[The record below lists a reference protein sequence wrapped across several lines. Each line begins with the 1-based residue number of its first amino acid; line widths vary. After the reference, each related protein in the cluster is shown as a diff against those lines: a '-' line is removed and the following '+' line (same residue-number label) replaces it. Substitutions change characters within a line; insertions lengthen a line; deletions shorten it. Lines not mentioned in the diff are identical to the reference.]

1 MKSAESLKARLGAHM
16 KESMGMGSGPARPAP
31 FHGETQASGAPA
43 PSPAFHGETNKYQ
56 GAARVKD
63 ALAIDLDR
71 IVADPDQPRK
81 EFDPQ
86 ALADLAGSLKAR
98 GQLQP
103 IRVRWDDALA
113 RWVVIAGERRFRAA
127 RLAGLTTLMCIEAR
141 ATASADDL
149 LEDQLVEN
157 CIREDLKPIEQAIAF
172 KALLDRRGW
181 SYRQL
186 GEVLHVAPAS
196 IARALALLE
205 LPEDLQ
211 GQVTAGKM
219 PASTAYEVSRIEDP
233 QMQRA
238 VAERAVAEGLNR
250 AEVAEAARRSQPA
263 KARGKGKGGKGKPRR
278 TSATFRTSAGRVTVE
293 GRRDLDDLAIR
304 TALCEALAQID
315 AQAGSQNEAA

>member
-1 MKSAESLKARLGAHM
+1 V
-16 KESMGMGSGPARPAP
+16 
-31 FHGETQASGAPA
+31 
-43 PSPAFHGETNKYQ
+43 FHGETNKYQ

-71 IVADPDQPRK
+71 IIPDPDQPRK

-86 ALADLAGSLKAR
+86 ALADLAASLKAR

-103 IRVRWDDALA
+103 IRVRWDEASGF
-113 RWVVIAGERRFRAA
+113 WMVIAGERRYRAA
-127 RLAGLTTLMCIEAR
+127 KLAGLATLMCIEAKV
-141 ATASADDL
+141 AASADDL

-172 KALLDRRGW
+172 KTLLDRRGW

-233 QMQRA
+233 QVQRE
-238 VAERAVAEGLNR
+238 VAERAVAQGLNR
-250 AEVAEAARRSQPA
+250 AEVAEAARRSQPSKG
-263 KARGKGKGGKGKPRR
+263 KAKGKGGKSKPRR
-278 TSATFRTSAGRVTVE
+278 LSVTYRTSTARVTVE
-293 GRRDLDDLAIR
+293 GRRDLDDQAIR
-304 TALCEALAQID
+304 TALTEALAQLD
-315 AQAGSQNEAA
+315 AHSGHQSEAA